1 MFDMKKTTAIVLSA
15 ASLCILLAGCGQT
28 DPQPTDTV
36 PTTQTTA
43 PAETATPTEAT
54 DPTVPTEAVTP
65 VPVQFKGLRFH
76 LDDTYTTGEEDG
88 KFTFRNAAIQGGVES
103 DSLSK
108 LTGGFAQTSG
118 EYATYLQ
125 KELQDDHEKVWVGSS
140 TGIGFYIVF
149 EDPDQIRVQ
158 CLYVKGN
165 NAWNIWAES
174 SDSAQLEELIRIC
187 GKCSMVSEETA
198 ADGD

>member
-88 KFTFRNAAIQGGVES
+88 KLTFRNAAIQGGVES

-108 LTGGFAQTSG
+108 LTGGFARTSG

-125 KELQDDHEKVWVGSS
+125 KELQDDHEKIWVGSS
-140 TGIGFYIVF
+140 TGVGFYLVLQ
-149 EDPDQIRVQ
+149 DPDGTRVQ
-158 CLYVKGN
+158 CLYVKGDK
-165 NAWNIWAES
+165 AWNIWAES
-174 SDSAQLEELIRIC
+174 ADNDLTDELIRIC
-187 GKCSMVSEETA
+187 GKCAIFSEEIPQ
-198 ADGD
+198 G